1 MTKGL
6 ALLAFIFIGLV
17 LGSDGASSKVF
28 PYKVNEGI
36 LDNGLKVVSIPFD
49 SPGLIA
55 YYTIARVGSRNEV
68 EAGRSGFAH
77 FFEHMMFRG
86 TEKYPSDKYDEI
98 LQGYGID
105 DNAFTTDD
113 YTCYH
118 LVGTKDALETIID
131 LESDRF
137 KNLKYSEEAFRKEA
151 GAVLGEYNMNSS
163 SPYMMMF
170 EKLHDLAYT
179 SHTYKH
185 TTIGFLE
192 DIENMPGMYDYSIQ
206 FHDRFYR
213 PDNCIIVV
221 VGDFDQDNLIR
232 LIKKYYGDW
241 ERSNYKIDIPVEP
254 PQTEEMTAHIDWENP
269 TLPILVIGYHAPA
282 FSDRQIDMPAL
293 DVMSQ
298 LVFSSSSPLFQKLVV
313 EEALVEFVQGGCTD
327 HRDPPLFNIITRIKD
342 EKDIERVRDD
352 IYAALQETKTA
363 PVSEERLAEIKSHM
377 KYNFMMGLNTPGR
390 IAGTMSHYLQM
401 TADYETVNRVYDLY
415 DRVTPQDIMDV
426 AQKYF
431 GKEQR
436 TAVTLTYGGEK

>member
-6 ALLAFIFIGLV
+6 ALFAFVLIGLV
-17 LGSDGASSKVF
+17 LGSSEATSKVF
-28 PYKVNEGI
+28 PYKVNEVV
-36 LDNGLKVVSIPFD
+36 LDNGLKVVSVPYD

-55 YYTIARVGSRNEV
+55 FYTIARVGSRNEV
-68 EAGRSGFAH
+68 EPGRSGFAH

-98 LQGYGID
+98 LQSYGID

-137 KNLKYSEEAFRKEA
+137 KNLKYSKEAFRKEA
-151 GAVLGEYNMNSS
+151 GAVLGEYNMNSAN
-163 SPYMMMF
+163 PFMMMF

-179 SHTYKH
+179 THTYKH
-185 TTIGFLE
+185 TTIGFLK
-192 DIENMPGMYDYSIQ
+192 DIENMPNLYEYSIR

-221 VGDFDQDNLIR
+221 VGDFEQNNLIR
-232 LIKKYYGDW
+232 LINKYYGDW
-241 ERSNYKIDIPVEP
+241 ERGDYKVNIPVEP
-254 PQTEEMTAHIDWENP
+254 PQTEEKTAHITWENP
-269 TLPILVIGYHAPA
+269 TLPILLIGYHGPV

-298 LVFSSSSPLFQKLVV
+298 LVFSASSPLYQKLVV
-313 EEALVEFVQGGCTD
+313 EEATVEFVSGGCTD
-327 HRDPPLFNIITRIKD
+327 HRDPPLFTIITRIKD
-342 EKDIERVRDD
+342 EKDIERVRDE
-352 IYAALQETKTA
+352 IYAALEETKIS
-363 PVSEERLAEIKSHM
+363 PVSEDRLTEIKSHM
-377 KYNFMMGLNTPGR
+377 KYNFAMGMDTPGR

-401 TADYETVNRVYDLY
+401 TGDYETVNRVYDLY
-415 DRVTPQDIMDV
+415 DQVTPQDIMDM
-426 AQKYF
+426 AQTYF
-431 GKEQR
+431 GRDNR